1 MNTPHRLILS
11 ALAIALGALTVCATP
26 ALASPGLP
34 DGRGY
39 ELVTSAEGPL
49 ADVYAPF
56 AITAN
61 TFGAGNG
68 DTPTS
73 LPFQVAVDGEAIAY
87 VGDPTVGGIGDGGG
101 LRGNEYLATR
111 DAEGNGW
118 KQTTIQPPGRL
129 DAYFEAFSPNLSVG
143 ILQSGDFQT
152 PEAAPLSSEAPGE
165 GYPDL
170 YTYDLPE
177 GGIYRPLFTLT
188 PTEPAS
194 EFTAYNLPNNYPGTR
209 SLLGYAGAS
218 EDLRA
223 LLFEAHGV
231 LTPSAVDSPLENNLY
246 VSVGGRLSLVNVLP
260 NGAPEPNATFG
271 APSLYEP
278 IVNPPDFSHVISSN
292 GSRVLW
298 SSLELIFNEYGEVV
312 EQQPKALYM
321 RENPQQHQSPVGECT
336 VSNDACT
343 VQIDAAV
350 AGASGSSGG
359 GRFWTASSDGSK
371 VFFTDEHQ
379 LTEDSTAALEAPD
392 LYEYEV
398 GAADVGHLVDLT
410 ADPGGEHAD
419 VQGVLGAS
427 EDGSDIYFVAQ
438 GVLAS
443 NENSYEAT
451 AQPGGDNLYLLLP
464 GGKPRFIA
472 TLSAVDD
479 THTIAPEGFNGQ
491 FGDWQP
497 GLGHRTAE
505 ATPNGRSVVFES
517 DSQTVGGYE
526 PEVNG
531 KKLEEIYVYDAED
544 DQLVCA
550 SCESNGEAPLEN
562 GESKRGLGAFL
573 PPSWSY
579 TYMPQ
584 WISEDGSRVFFDGT
598 EPLVPQDTNGAQD
611 VYEWERE
618 GDGSCPEDRPEG
630 CVYLLSSGVSKAA
643 SWFIGA
649 SSSGNDAFIV
659 TRSQLTPEDGNE
671 AYQLFDARVGGVQPI
686 SPPACSGTGCQGV
699 PEPPPA
705 FATPPSVTFEGVGNF
720 TAPAPVVATKGK
732 PKKVSRVPK
741 CKRGQVRRGT
751 KCVRKAKAK
760 AKKSNL
766 DRGTRR

>member
-1 MNTPHRLILS
+1 MRRS
-11 ALAIALGALTVCATP
+11 AL
-26 ALASPGLP
+26 
-34 DGRGY
+34 
-39 ELVTSAEGPL
+39 
-49 ADVYAPF
+49 
-56 AITAN
+56 
-61 TFGAGNG
+61 
-68 DTPTS
+68 
-73 LPFQVAVDGEAIAY
+73 
-87 VGDPTVGGIGDGGG
+87 
-101 LRGNEYLATR
+101 
-111 DAEGNGW
+111 
-118 KQTTIQPPGRL
+118 RL
-129 DAYFEAFSPNLSVG
+129 YM
-143 ILQSGDFQT
+143 
-152 PEAAPLSSEAPGE
+152 
-165 GYPDL
+165 
-170 YTYDLPE
+170 
-177 GGIYRPLFTLT
+177 
-188 PTEPAS
+188 
-194 EFTAYNLPNNYPGTR
+194 
-209 SLLGYAGAS
+209 SLLS
-218 EDLRA
+218 
-223 LLFEAHGV
+223 
-231 LTPSAVDSPLENNLY
+231 T
-246 VSVGGRLSLVNVLP
+246 
-260 NGAPEPNATFG
+260 
-271 APSLYEP
+271 
-278 IVNPPDFSHVISSN
+278 PPDFSHVISSN
-292 GSRVLW
+292 GSRILW
-298 SSLELIFNEYGEVV
+298 NSFELIFNEYGEVV

-371 VFFTDEHQ
+371 VFFTDESR
-379 LTEDSTAALEAPD
+379 LTENSTAATGAPD

-398 GAADVGHLVDLT
+398 GVNDVGHLIDLT
-410 ADPGGEHAD
+410 ADPGGEPAD

-531 KKLEEIYVYDAED
+531 KKLEEVYVYDAED
-544 DQLVCA
+544 DRLACA
-550 SCESNGEAPLEN
+550 SCQSNGEAPLEN

-598 EPLVPQDTNGAQD
+598 EPLVPQDTNGTQD
-611 VYEWERE
+611 VYEWERYE
-618 GDGSCPEDRPEG
+618 PNESSGCSKPDG
-630 CVYLLSSGVSKAA
+630 CVSLLSDGVNKAA
-643 SWFIGA
+643 SWFAGA
-649 SSSGNDAFIV
+649 SASGDDAFII
-659 TRSQLTPEDGNE
+659 TRAQLTPEDGNQ
-671 AYQLFDARVGGVQPI
+671 AYNLFDARVGGVRPVTA
-686 SPPACSGTGCQGV
+686 PACVGTGCQGV
-699 PEPPPA
+699 PATPPV
-705 FATPPSVTFEGVGNF
+705 FATPASTTFEGVGDF
-720 TAPAPVVATKGK
+720 PPSAKAGEKPKSPKKPKAKK
-732 PKKVSRVPK
+732 PKKKSRK
-741 CKRGQVRRGT
+741 SKKKKRSAIGRRAAGASTRVRESVKGRP
-751 KCVRKAKAK
+751 
-760 AKKSNL
+760 
-766 DRGTRR
+766 RR